1 MMLNPYL
8 FFDGT
13 CEQAFKFYEKTL
25 GGKIEAMMRTEEAPA
40 DAQCAMGESMKGKVM
55 HAFMR
60 IGGFSLM
67 ASDSPREH
75 VEKPQGYAVC
85 LNYDD
90 PAEAERIFKALAE
103 GGTVPMPAGPT
114 FFARFFGMCVDRF
127 GTPWMVNCAM
137 QPGS

>member
-8 FFDGT
+8 FFDGN
-13 CEQAFKFYEKTL
+13 CEAAFKFYEKTL
-25 GGKIEAMMRTEEAPA
+25 GGKIEAIMHTEQAPT
-40 DAQCAMGESMKGKVM
+40 DAQCAMGDSMKGKVM

-60 IGGFSLM
+60 IGDFSLM

-75 VEKPQGYAVC
+75 FQKQQGSAVC

-90 PAEAERIFKALAE
+90 ATEAEHIFKALSE

-114 FFARFFGMCVDRF
+114 FFARFFGMCTDKF
-127 GTPWMVNCAM
+127 GTQWMVNCALPM
-137 QPGS
+137 G